1 MAMGRRTHLVGA
13 WPGRGPEHAMEQA
26 LSRLAPHLDRL
37 SDGET
42 GDRHLWCTP
51 VIEKLRAN
59 PDVEILRDGD
69 WSDYEQV
76 AQWKVRDGHTLD
88 PANLRMHYALAF
100 RNSYPSFRILR
111 ENHGRPDLRYQVGIV
126 APIDLAIYAFGEAA
140 FADPSILD
148 AWQVATVRDIA
159 EIHAE
164 AGDDVVFQLETVVAL
179 VAIAQADDDAQPA
192 VASQMAE
199 TMLDTVRR
207 SPAGARFG
215 IHLCLGDFHHTA
227 YGAMRDVRPLVLLA
241 NAIAAGF
248 PDDRVLE
255 YVHAPFAAAKEPP
268 IEAESFY
275 EPLRELALPDDTRFI
290 AGFLHESLDTDA
302 HRELL
307 ARIERLAG
315 REVDVAAACGLG
327 RRDSDEEAFEQMR
340 ETAALLGEPTP
351 A

>member
-59 PDVEILRDGD
+59 PDVEIVRDGD
-69 WSDYEQV
+69 WSDYEHL

-88 PANLRMHYALAF
+88 PANLRTHYALAF

-111 ENHGRPDLRYQVGIV
+111 ENHGRPDLRFQVGIV

-159 EIHAE
+159 AIHAE

-179 VAIAQADDDAQPA
+179 VAIAQADDDAQPP

-290 AGFLHESLDTDA
+290 AGFLHESLDTEA